1 MSVPLFTPSY
11 LSLYLASKTLDMDY
25 FCVLRESAYNYINT
39 FYEQS
44 QNIFLTSPGI
54 FVIFLKRQESLTLSG
69 KETVLNKQWSFDLC
83 LNTVKL

>member
-44 QNIFLTSPGI
+44 LYEKEDKINFLTFDFSALQIISHNRIFLLLI
-54 FVIFLKRQESLTLSG
+54 ELK
-69 KETVLNKQWSFDLC
+69 KK
-83 LNTVKL
+83 